1 MILNQETANQVKIL
15 AAQAEADSASKL
27 MSVKEAAEFQ
37 NRLQVALL
45 AAHAQMKMATTWD
58 GKMPSNILPSNSPL
72 LLQLG
77 R

>member
-1 MILNQETANQVKIL
+1 MAVR
-15 AAQAEADSASKL
+15 
-27 MSVKEAAEFQ
+27 EAAEFQ

-45 AAHAQMKMATTWD
+45 AAQAQMKMATTWD

-77 R
+77 K